1 MVQIGLFLCTYTF
14 ISSFETFEKL
24 YFMVFFYCC
33 FEYVF
38 LGSMVSLLFIP
49 LFLKNIK
56 NMFSIFQEQMIGRTK
71 LGKICHYNPTYSK
84 TYKPSQPINLPSIW
98 KQKKVWF
105 IIAHIMQ
112 KPPLCLQC
120 LPNQVFTK
128 SANLAPIS
136 FYDGPVL
143 LHLMDLWK
151 ITSLK
156 CLPMGSKKY
165 GKHRYIHLFVLIDIF
180 KL

>member
-1 MVQIGLFLCTYTF
+1 
-14 ISSFETFEKL
+14 
-24 YFMVFFYCC
+24 
-33 FEYVF
+33 
-38 LGSMVSLLFIP
+38 
-49 LFLKNIK
+49 
-56 NMFSIFQEQMIGRTK
+56 MFSIFQEQMIGRTK
-71 LGKICHYNPTYSK
+71 LGKNCHYNPTYSK
-84 TYKPSQPINLPSIW
+84 TYKPSQPINLPLIW

-165 GKHRYIHLFVLIDIF
+165 GKQRYLHLFVLIDIF
-180 KL
+180 KLYSTMFLGGKHEQKNCQSF